1 MQGEWEKLNIVG
13 LGGSLGSP
21 PAKLAAPAT
30 TAKLAA
36 PAAAAKLAAPSSR
49 YPLAKPVMGR
59 TA

>member
-21 PAKLAAPAT
+21 SGS
-30 TAKLAA
+30 LAA
-36 PAAAAKLAAPSSR
+36 PAATAKLAPPSSR
-49 YPLAKPVMGR
+49 YPVVKPVMGR